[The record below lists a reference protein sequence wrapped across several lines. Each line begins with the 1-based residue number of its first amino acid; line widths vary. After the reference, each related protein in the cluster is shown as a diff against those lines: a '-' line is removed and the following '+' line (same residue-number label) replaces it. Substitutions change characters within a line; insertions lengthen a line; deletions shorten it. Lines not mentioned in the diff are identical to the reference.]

1 VELRDP
7 FDLAGVTIDGKYRI
21 ASVVGEGGF
30 GVVYRGVH
38 KGFGELIA
46 VKCLRV
52 PRDLDETERNALL
65 SQLQEEGRILHR
77 LSKATSGIVQALDV
91 GAFVSPRGAWIP
103 YLVLEWLEGE
113 TLGDFVKRRA
123 ETGAARLGLTEAV
136 RLLAPVAR
144 ALAVAHGQKIAHR
157 DVKPA
162 NVFLTAVGGRSTS
175 KVLDFGIAKVLAAHG
190 AYDTTATVP
199 TAFTPRYGAP
209 EQFSKERGATGPW
222 TDVFALALMLVEC
235 ASGKRALLG
244 DDPTQLYIAAADTSR
259 RPTLRARGLEVS
271 DAVEAVVVQ
280 ALEVDPKRRYPDA
293 GAFWHALETA
303 VETTTPDPA
312 PHRGSVDD
320 PVRASSPPV
329 SAGGL
334 GPTMPHERLGSDSGR
349 PLGRAKSHDTM
360 AETPLPERRGG
371 SKATA
376 SSPPPSTRSR
386 GGSGALIFALTIFA
400 GGAAFAWYTLDQASS
415 GSASGEPVDSSR
427 PRAPQRASLVPSS
440 ATASASAAPSASMSA
455 APSAS
460 ASAAPSALALDVG
473 PPPPGMALVEAA
485 TFAFGSLGR
494 VIPIDRPFWI
504 DQREVTVGRYA
515 ECIAASACTE
525 ARTLQGFD
533 EHRVALWGAKC
544 NAERGDRALPQNCV
558 TAEQADRFCAWRGA
572 RLPTDAE
579 WELAARGPSGRRYV
593 WGGGDLSCEHA
604 HYDRGGAC
612 GLTDVEP
619 QSTRVGQIE
628 GDRTPEFVF
637 DLAGNVAEWTASG
650 GDQRVIRGA
659 HFADD
664 KAWLLATKRRRA
676 SGAIAHPTL
685 GFRCAATVALPDA
698 PPPPAGPVASDPGP
712 GDPIPSFVESLVDPE
727 PH

>member
-52 PRDLDETERNALL
+52 PADLDEAERSSLL

-113 TLGDFVKRRA
+113 TLADFVKRRA
-123 ETGAARLGLTEAV
+123 ESGAAALGLTEAARV
-136 RLLAPVAR
+136 LAPVAR

-162 NVFLTAVGGRSTS
+162 NVFLTTVGGRTTS
-175 KVLDFGIAKVLAAHG
+175 KVLDFGIAKVLADHG

-259 RPTLRARGLEVS
+259 RPTLRARGVDAS
-271 DAVEAVVVQ
+271 DAVESVLRQ

-293 GAFWHALETA
+293 GAFWRALEA
-303 VETTTPDPA
+303 AIEATTPDPA
-312 PHRGSVDD
+312 PHRGGVDD
-320 PVRASSPPV
+320 PVRASAPPL
-329 SAGGL
+329 SAGVL
-334 GPTMPHERLGSDSGR
+334 GPTMPRERLGSDSG
-349 PLGRAKSHDTM
+349 PSPGRGSSHDTM
-360 AETPLPERRGG
+360 AETPLPDRRSG
-371 SKATA
+371 SKAPA
-376 SSPPPSTRSR
+376 ASPPASTRAR
-386 GGSGALIFALTIFA
+386 GGAGGLLFALAIFV
-400 GGAAFAWYTLDQASS
+400 GGAVFAWHTLDQASS
-415 GSASGEPVDSSR
+415 GSASSEPVDSAR
-427 PRAPQRASLVPSS
+427 PRAQQRASFVPSS
-440 ATASASAAPSASMSA
+440 ATASASAAPSASASA

-460 ASAAPSALALDVG
+460 ASATPSALAIDVG

-485 TFAFGSLGR
+485 TFAFGPLGR
-494 VIPIDRPFWI
+494 MISMNRPFWI

-515 ECIAASACTE
+515 ECIAAGACTE

-533 EHRVALWGAKC
+533 EHRVALWSAKC
-544 NAERGDRALPQNCV
+544 NTERGDRALPQNCV
-558 TAEQADRFCAWRGA
+558 TAEQADRYCAWRGA
-572 RLPTDAE
+572 RLPTDVE
-579 WELAARGPSGRRYV
+579 WELAARGPAGRRYV
-593 WGGGDLSCEHA
+593 WGSGEVSCEHA
-604 HYDRGGAC
+604 QYDRGGAC
-612 GLTDVEP
+612 GLPDAEP

-650 GDQRVIRGA
+650 GDSRVIRGA

-664 KAWLLATKRRRA
+664 KAWLLATRRRRA
-676 SGAIAHPTL
+676 SATIAHPTV
-685 GFRCAATVALPDA
+685 GFRCAAPIASPDA
-698 PPPPAGPVASDPGP
+698 PAPPVGPLSSDPGP